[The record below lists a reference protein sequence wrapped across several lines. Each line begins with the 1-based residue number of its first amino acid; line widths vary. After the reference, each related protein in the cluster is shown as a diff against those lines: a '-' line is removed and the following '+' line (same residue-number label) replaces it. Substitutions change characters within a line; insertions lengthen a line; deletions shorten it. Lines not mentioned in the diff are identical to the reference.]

1 MLKETITT
9 SSQQQKNYS
18 KQFNEII
25 FAHTKIKGLFP
36 VSLTE
41 NLFLFKISFWLI
53 ILFYV

>member
-9 SSQQQKNYS
+9 SSQKQKNYS

-41 NLFLFKISFWLI
+41 NLFLFNISFWLI